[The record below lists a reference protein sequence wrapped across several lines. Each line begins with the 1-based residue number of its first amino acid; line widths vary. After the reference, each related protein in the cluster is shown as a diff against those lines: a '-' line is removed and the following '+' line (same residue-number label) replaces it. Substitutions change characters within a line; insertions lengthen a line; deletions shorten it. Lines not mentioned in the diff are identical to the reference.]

1 MAKMPLG
8 KIPHHLH
15 TSANRPDSWLLLGVC
30 GAGMRAMAD
39 VLSDC
44 GQNVVGTDTDE
55 DALATVFPGCDR
67 QRRTV
72 NWSALNDDFD
82 FRSYRVIHSIAIDS
96 AHPILKLARDAGCT
110 IHSLPNAVS
119 HVFQNARHLCV
130 AGTHGKT
137 TTSGMLWWILQ
148 HSGKAP
154 AGFVG
159 GEFSRSTS
167 LPSSAHLVG
176 PNQFGGGD
184 LAVIES
190 CEYRRTFLAY
200 RPQVAV
206 ITGIE
211 PDHFDCFTDEHDTD
225 QAYHQFLDLL
235 PPDGRIVLRGNCPRT
250 RSLAKHSRCRA
261 VTFGNSRDCDWTTRP
276 TTANS
281 YQLASATIPTRR
293 MMQSFELVHA
303 DGQTIPVD
311 LMVPGVHNMANATA
325 AILAAQ
331 ECGIS
336 ITAAAECLATF
347 PGMNRRLEYRGAWR
361 GAELFD
367 DYARHPTAVAAAVG
381 TLRQLFPG
389 RRLLA
394 ILEPHQISRTQRLFA
409 DFRSALR
416 PVDECLILPV
426 LAARERA
433 AWKDCCELSG
443 RLVRQ
448 LSESGG
454 RAFLMANLDQVLG
467 RLDHSV
473 KPGDIVLTM
482 GAGRTHR
489 IHDELHRRFQRDS
502 AA

>member
-1 MAKMPLG
+1 MLLG
-8 KIPHHLH
+8 KIPPALH
-15 TSANRPDSWLLLGVC
+15 IPANPPDSWLLLGVC

-39 VLSDC
+39 VLSES
-44 GQNVVGTDTDE
+44 GQSVVGTDTDQ
-55 DALATVFPGCDR
+55 DALATMFPGSDPR
-67 QRRTV
+67 RRTV
-72 NWSALNDDFD
+72 NWSVLNDDFD
-82 FRSYRVIHSIAIDS
+82 FSSYRVIHSIAIDP
-96 AHPILKLARDAGCT
+96 AHPILKLAREAGCT
-110 IHSLPNAVS
+110 IHSLPDAVS
-119 HVFQNARHLCV
+119 QVFQKARQICV

-137 TTSGMLWWILQ
+137 TTSGMIWWILQ
-148 HSGKAP
+148 QSGKTP
-154 AGFVG
+154 GGFVG
-159 GEFSRSTS
+159 GEYSRSTS
-167 LPSSAHLVG
+167 LPSSVHLAG
-176 PNQFGGGD
+176 PNQFGDGS

-211 PDHFDCFTDEHDTD
+211 PDHFDCFADEHEAD
-225 QAYHQFLDLL
+225 QAYRQFLDLL
-235 PPDGRIVLRGNCPRT
+235 PADGRIVLRGDCPRT
-250 RSLAKHSRCRA
+250 RSLVECSRWRV
-261 VTFGNSRDCDWTTRP
+261 VTFGNGRDCDWTTRH
-276 TTANS
+276 TTVSS
-281 YQLASATIPTRR
+281 YQHTSAAIPARR
-293 MMQSFELVHA
+293 MMQSFELVHVG
-303 DGQTIPVD
+303 GQTTSVR
-311 LMVPGVHNMANATA
+311 LMVPGVHNIANASA
-325 AILAAQ
+325 AILAAR

-336 ITAAAECLATF
+336 IASAAESLATF

-367 DYARHPTAVAAAVG
+367 DYAHHPTAVAAAVG

-394 ILEPHQISRTQRLFA
+394 IFEPHQISRTHRLFA
-409 DFRSALR
+409 DFGRALQ
-416 PVDECLILPV
+416 PVDECLVLPV

-448 LSESGG
+448 LSESGR
-454 RAFLMANLDQVLG
+454 RAFLMANLDQALG